1 MTQTVRAMSTRELEV
16 LDRHALVMTIWLPF
30 IVVAATAF
38 HYGFG
43 AGGRSFVGAGFAVLI
58 AAFAGHVIVNVRLG
72 TRFTVREVALG
83 LVVYCV
89 SVLAFGFAMLLSPA
103 FRTEFALPVSLGLLA
118 TAAAIIITLILWLGL
133 RGAFDSFDVIRRF
146 KL

>member
-1 MTQTVRAMSTRELEV
+1 MTQTVRAMSTRELEA

-30 IVVAATAF
+30 VVVAATAF

-43 AGGRSFVGAGFAVLI
+43 AGGWPFVSAGFGVVI

-83 LVVYCV
+83 LVVYCAG
-89 SVLAFGFAMLLSPA
+89 VLAFGFAMLLSPA
-103 FRTEFALPVSLGLLA
+103 FRSAFALPVSLGLLG
-118 TAAAIIITLILWLGL
+118 TAAAIIVTMILWLGL

-146 KL
+146 KP